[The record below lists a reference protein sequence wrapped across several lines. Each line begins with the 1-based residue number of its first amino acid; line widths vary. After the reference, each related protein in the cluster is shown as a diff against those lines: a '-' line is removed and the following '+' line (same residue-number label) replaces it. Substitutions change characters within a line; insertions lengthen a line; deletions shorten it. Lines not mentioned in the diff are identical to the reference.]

1 MRVLTATAAAIALAV
16 AGLGAPPAAQADHH
30 PAVIPSDFNGDG
42 YADLAVGVPGEDL
55 GDRFPRDDGRVVILY
70 GTADGLTAAGSQ
82 SWSQRSPGLPRV
94 PGGDL
99 EDFGS
104 HTTSGDFDADGYAD
118 LAVDAPNIGPL
129 GAAVRG
135 AIWLFYGSE
144 TGLTAERS
152 ALLLPDDLG
161 VDGLEGQGSPLVA
174 GDIDGDGAADLIV
187 AGWVWPAD
195 PSKTAGVAVVALPGG
210 PGGVST
216 LATVLWE
223 IEPGLQGLV
232 ALAAGDLDADGADD
246 IAIGLEADMVG
257 DTMAGSVQVVYG
269 LPDAAG
275 GHRYQALSQA
285 TPGMAGSA
293 AGPTEEDG
301 FGRSLA
307 IADFDGDGYG
317 DLAIGVPGEDLPGAA
332 CGRDTW
338 GLPVRPR
345 GECDHGAVQVVYG
358 SSAGV
363 VADDSRM
370 WTQHRRGVPGMA
382 AAGNA
387 FGRVL
392 AAGDFDGDG
401 VADLVIAAPD
411 ETLGHGCTVWGTCAQ
426 GSVTVLYG
434 TEDGLSAIGA
444 QRWTQDTPGVPGI
457 AGDADRFGT
466 SLSAADFGRS
476 GRDDLAIGVPT
487 EWVRSGHAGMLDV
500 LYGTPRG
507 LGVAGA
513 QAWSQSTPGI
523 RGTSEPGDQFGRDLA
538 P

>member
-1 MRVLTATAAAIALAV
+1 M
-16 AGLGAPPAAQADHH
+16 GPAA
-30 PAVIPSDFNGDG
+30 
-42 YADLAVGVPGEDL
+42 
-55 GDRFPRDDGRVVILY
+55 
-70 GTADGLTAAGSQ
+70 
-82 SWSQRSPGLPRV
+82 
-94 PGGDL
+94 
-99 EDFGS
+99 
-104 HTTSGDFDADGYAD
+104 
-118 LAVDAPNIGPL
+118 
-129 GAAVRG
+129 
-135 AIWLFYGSE
+135 
-144 TGLTAERS
+144 
-152 ALLLPDDLG
+152 
-161 VDGLEGQGSPLVA
+161 
-174 GDIDGDGAADLIV
+174 
-187 AGWVWPAD
+187 
-195 PSKTAGVAVVALPGG
+195 
-210 PGGVST
+210 
-216 LATVLWE
+216 
-223 IEPGLQGLV
+223 
-232 ALAAGDLDADGADD
+232 
-246 IAIGLEADMVG
+246 
-257 DTMAGSVQVVYG
+257 
-269 LPDAAG
+269 AAG

-285 TPGMAGSA
+285 TPGRAGSA

-476 GRDDLAIGVPT
+476 GRDDLVIGVPA
-487 EWVRSGHAGMLDV
+487 EWVRSGRAGMLDV